1 MTSEEGIRPSM
12 AFDYF
17 AYASNMAPN
26 VITRLCA
33 RHRYLGVAH
42 LADHRLAF
50 TRRSMQTQTGVADIV
65 QAAGEMV
72 WGVLYRIDGNELSA
86 IDRKEGYDWAYTR
99 VMLPV
104 RLEGGPERA
113 AVTYTVRSKEPTE
126 IPPSRQYLGLV
137 IAAARERGLPGE
149 YIEQIE
155 AISVADDLVQG
166 PADSPKPQQRL
177 LRG

>member
-26 VITRLCA
+26 VITRLCP
-33 RHRYLGVAH
+33 RHIYLGVAH

-50 TRRSMQTQTGVADIV
+50 TRRSMKTQTGVADV
-65 QAAGEMV
+65 VRAPGATV
-72 WGVLYRIDGNELSA
+72 WGVLYTIDDNELA
-86 IDRKEGYDWAYTR
+86 AVDRKEGHDWAYKRIT
-99 VMLPV
+99 LLV
-104 RLEGGPERA
+104 RLAGGTERA
-113 AVTYTVRSKEPTE
+113 AVTYTVRSKEPSE
-126 IPPSRQYLGLV
+126 VPPSRQYLDLV